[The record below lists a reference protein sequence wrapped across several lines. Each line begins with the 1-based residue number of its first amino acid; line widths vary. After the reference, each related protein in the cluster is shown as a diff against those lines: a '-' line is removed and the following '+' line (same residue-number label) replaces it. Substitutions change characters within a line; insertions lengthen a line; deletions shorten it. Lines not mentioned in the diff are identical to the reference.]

1 MNEINNN
8 PSIASF
14 RFQNFVV
21 KESHFIFKEQ
31 GENKI
36 SLDFSLKGYVFK
48 SLNQFHLEMGVEV
61 KEGNNYFHIQVNT
74 ISVFE
79 FESTEGNFGQF
90 KDNYFIKN
98 APAIVFP
105 YIRAYI
111 SNLTTQSG
119 LFTIQLPTLNL
130 SGLAD
135 KLKENI
141 IELE

>member
-1 MNEINNN
+1 MSESTNS

-14 RFQNFVV
+14 RFQNFIV
-21 KESHFIFKEQ
+21 KESHIIINEQ

-36 SLDFSLKGYVFK
+36 SIDFSPKGYVFF
-48 SLNQFHLEMGVEV
+48 SLSQFHLEMNVEV
-61 KEGNNYFHIQVNT
+61 KEESNNFNIQLNT

-79 FESTEGNFGQF
+79 FDATSENFNQF
-90 KDNYFIKN
+90 RDDYFVRN

-119 LFTIQLPTLNL
+119 LFTVQLPTLNL
-130 SGLAD
+130 NNLAD
-135 KLKENI
+135 ALKANI
-141 IELE
+141 VETE